1 MGKDVCS
8 KTDDE
13 EKCVQDTSIFSIMIN
28 FENCH
33 KYDQE
38 QYSHCTCV
46 ASEDAPSKRQ
56 EILTKFYKKFSS
68 DSLDKVEGLAKK
80 ADTTR
85 KMANLMGK
93 LVRKYYPKTIQKIKD
108 PQQEMIEKMM
118 RDEKARKNTEEE
130 EEEEDGNDE
139 E

>member
-80 ADTTR
+80 SRHYSQNGQSDGKACQEILSKNDSEDQRSATR
-85 KMANLMGK
+85 N
-93 LVRKYYPKTIQKIKD
+93 
-108 PQQEMIEKMM
+108 
-118 RDEKARKNTEEE
+118 
-130 EEEEDGNDE
+130 
-139 E
+139 